1 MCALLIGQKKFYVS
15 DIWLNLVVYMKN
27 KSWNKWNITAA
38 VIGAAIGW
46 ACLGTSYIC
55 RAQSVPADLSP
66 DVQEVLTLSRQHM
79 DDSVITNYIFSTGK
93 AYKLSADD
101 IIYLN
106 GQGVSQPVIS
116 ALLQTSS
123 GPGASTPA
131 SAAAPA
137 PAPAPADASAAPA
150 TPPPL
155 DESSPAPSD
164 TTPPPA
170 MDEAPPSAPPQAMPS
185 SLVDNF
191 YTEGGLNGALWQVQT
206 PLLASLAA
214 MNGAMVSPLLSFSP
228 SGMQM
233 SGTGG
238 PGQFM
243 GIQSSM
249 AFNAPF
255 TFSAAVVG
263 MAQDATPFDI
273 YFVSPDLQQYL
284 SIDGHLGGR
293 GVRPHGAVTFWGP
306 FGGVRVPTGGGN
318 APDYGVWVNH
328 TGSGQPI
335 HALGSKIFDH
345 PIAGVPYTVQV
356 SVGPDGVADV
366 ILLDANHGILGK
378 HHVPVGTG
386 PFYLVLAG
394 RDGPTYA
401 VWQSVTMTSTGP
413 PVAMA
418 APAPAPDVAVPPTP
432 TMDYFQGQLAPY
444 GNWVNVPGYGMA
456 WQPAVS
462 PGWRPYYDG
471 GHWEYTDA
479 GYFWQSDYPWGDI
492 TFHYGRWAYT
502 DAGWVWVPGYDYA
515 PAWVVWRHDDADG
528 YIGWA
533 PLPPGAVF
541 VDGGWRWHGAR
552 VGADFDFGMGVGFFA
567 FVGYD
572 HFWEH
577 NYRPFIVPHDRLVFA
592 FGHSAIVNHYSFNH
606 GVFVNVGL
614 PHDRMVVYTHRDIH
628 PVAIAD
634 MRHQEEVHHA
644 IIRDNDVHSYHPG
657 AQPNAWGHAQG
668 GGPGGHAPQ
677 GNQGGH
683 QQGGNQ
689 GGHQNNNWGH

>member
-1 MCALLIGQKKFYVS
+1 
-15 DIWLNLVVYMKN
+15 MKN
-27 KSWNKWNITAA
+27 KSWNKWNIPAA
-38 VIGAAIGW
+38 IIGAAIGW
-46 ACLGTSYIC
+46 ACLGTGNAC

-106 GQGVSQPVIS
+106 SQGVSQPVIS
-116 ALLQTSS
+116 TLLQTGSS
-123 GPGASTPA
+123 ANAQP
-131 SAAAPA
+131 PA
-137 PAPAPADASAAPA
+137 PTPTAIPAATDTSAAPA

-155 DESSPAPSD
+155 DENSPPPSD
-164 TTPPPA
+164 TTPPPPSA
-170 MDEAPPSAPPQAMPS
+170 EEPPPSEPPPAMPS

-191 YTEGGLNGALWQVQT
+191 YTEGGLNGALWQMQT
-206 PLLASLAA
+206 PVLASLAA
-214 MNGAMVSPLLSFSP
+214 MNGAMVSPELSFSP

-243 GIQSSM
+243 GIQSAM

-255 TFSAAVVG
+255 TFSAAVIG

-293 GVRPHGAVTFWGP
+293 GVRPRGAVTFWGP
-306 FGGVRVPTGGGN
+306 FGGVRVPTGSGN
-318 APDYGVWVNH
+318 APDYGIWVNH
-328 TGSGQPI
+328 TGSGQPV
-335 HALGSKIFDH
+335 HALGIRIFDH
-345 PIAGVPYTVQV
+345 PVAGVPYTIQV
-356 SVGPDGVADV
+356 SVGPDGVASV
-366 ILLDANHGILGK
+366 TVLGP
-378 HHVPVGTG
+378 HNGVLGVRSVPVGTG

-401 VWQSVTMTSTGP
+401 VWQSVTMSSTGP

-418 APAPAPDVAVPPTP
+418 APAPAVAVPPTP
-432 TMDYFQGQLAPY
+432 TMDYFQGQLTPY

-502 DAGWVWVPGYDYA
+502 AAGWIWVPGYDYA
-515 PAWVVWRHDDADG
+515 PSWVVWRHDDANG
-528 YIGWA
+528 YVGWA

-541 VDGGWRWHGAR
+541 VNGGWMWHGGR
-552 VGADFDFGMGVGFFA
+552 VGADFDFGLGVGFFN

-577 NYRPFIVPHDRLVFA
+577 NYRPFLVPHDRLVFA

-614 PHDRMVVYTHRDIH
+614 PHDRMVVYTHRDFH

-644 IIRDNDVHSYHPG
+644 MMRDNDVHNFHQG
-657 AQPNAWGHAQG
+657 AQPNAWGHPQG
-668 GGPGGHAPQ
+668 GGPGGHQPQ

-689 GGHQNNNWGH
+689 GGHQNNGWGH